1 MRPIVVLLALVLSG
15 KAAATGE
22 INVLTDLFSPFP
34 PGCVAMSLPEQPA
47 SVDNNLLWDE
57 IELAPAVGSNTA
69 NNEVRV
75 QIWRVGCADDGYSVV
90 MVRLTN
96 LSDELVLVPQ
106 VFLDT
111 EVIDDLLWHQ
121 GQLIST
127 PAVGDIGASGNLMP
141 GVGRTYMLAV
151 DPLSYF
157 DDETLFTVEDYND
170 EFLLEFF
177 WGAFS
182 PAAANPD
189 LFPIASY
196 NPELDPPQFDTPLL
210 HGRMTGAYIFEGKP
224 SAGLF
229 LNVGEQLSEIDGE
242 LVDTN
247 FLFAAFFTYLDG
259 EPFWVVG
266 DTGPQDPGL
275 ETVTISMFSRTG
287 GDFFTK
293 PPSYTDADLETVP
306 AGTITIEA
314 IDCNNLRLDYDF
326 DGVAGGSGSLTA
338 ERLIRIAGYDC
349 NPWN

>member
-1 MRPIVVLLALVLSG
+1 MRSIVVVLALVLSG

-34 PGCVAMSLPEQPA
+34 PGCVALSLPDQPA
-47 SVDNNLLWDE
+47 SADNLLWDE
-57 IELAPAVGSNTA
+57 IEQAPAAGSSTA
-69 NNEVRV
+69 NNDVRV

-141 GVGRTYMLAV
+141 GVGQTYMLAV

-157 DDETLFTVEDYND
+157 DDETLFTVDDYND
-170 EFLLEFF
+170 EFLLELF

-196 NPELDPPQFDTPLL
+196 NPALDPPQFDTPLL

-229 LNVGEQLSEIDGE
+229 LNVGENFNRDGADDNY
-242 LVDTN
+242 V
-247 FLFAAFFTYLDG
+247 FAAFYTYLDG
-259 EPFWVVG
+259 EPFWMVG
-266 DTGPQDPGL
+266 SSGSRDAGIS
-275 ETVTISMFSRTG
+275 TVTMEMFSFSG
-287 GDFFTK
+287 GDFFTN
-293 PPSYTDADLETVP
+293 PPSYTDDDLLVDSV
-306 AGTITIEA
+306 GTLTIEVV
-314 IDCNNLRLDYDF
+314 DCNNLRLDYDF
-326 DGVAGGSGSLTA
+326 DGIAGGMGTLDA
-338 ERLIRIAGYDC
+338 ERLIHIAGYDC